1 MIPERQFK
9 LPRGVLKFI
18 PLLDGK
24 LIIAQKVE
32 GTIKP
37 VEILTALRK
46 MGISYGILSDSIPLI
61 QRDDITEIP
70 VACAYFEEEP
80 PEFNLVVQPGLSDKL
95 VPQVLQGEPIE
106 LLKDR
111 LHVSPGEPVLKAR
124 KSFRV
129 VLRFPDGRIEEY
141 QDIHHRYNLQ
151 VFSGANVAIRDDQIV
166 AQIDG
171 SAFVSKWGKV
181 YVFPILTVRGLGEI
195 HGKVDDQFAVHVLED
210 IHSYS
215 NLEIPSN
222 LFVTGMIHSS
232 FIKALGYVQAQE
244 GIDNSKKIENSRI
257 IAGKSVITPHVKRYR
272 IIAGEDV
279 WINESIQQSI
289 IISHRKVVARL
300 IDESEIRVRSCLYAD
315 EVRNGSQIYLGPSF
329 LRDEGYKRRL
339 VANQNDERKL
349 NEQEYVIENLRD
361 KGEKEKRTL
370 INYFS
375 RLKESGRDKIVIDST
390 MERVFKSLQETH
402 DNLQK
407 QVKEYEARLQTFLN
421 NKILLAYYVRENRA
435 RHRPFIRVYGKIEK
449 GVTIVT
455 ANQNTKLSQSLD
467 NVTIYADPFT
477 GKMEVVNHKPSSE
490 SVDFFQTI

>member
-1 MIPERQFK
+1 MIPETRFK
-9 LPRGVLKFI
+9 LSRGVLKFI

-24 LIIAQKVE
+24 LIIAQKIE

-37 VEILTALRK
+37 IEILAALRK
-46 MGISYGILSDSIPLI
+46 VGITHGILSDSIPLI
-61 QRDDITEIP
+61 QREDIKEIP
-70 VACAYFEEEP
+70 VACAYFEEAP
-80 PEFNLVVQPGLSDKL
+80 PEFDVLIEPKL
-95 VPQVLQGEPIE
+95 DDALITQVLQGESID

-111 LHVSPGEPVLKAR
+111 MHVLPGKPVLSAQ

-129 VLRFPDGRIEEY
+129 VLRFPDGRVKEIR
-141 QDIHHRYNLQ
+141 DINHRYNLD
-151 VFSGANVAIRDDQIV
+151 VFCGANVTVRGKQI
-166 AQIDG
+166 ISSIEG

-181 YVFPILTVRGLGEI
+181 YAFPILTVRGLGEI

-300 IDESEIRVRSCLYAD
+300 IDESEIRVRNCLYAD
-315 EVRNGSQIYLGPSF
+315 EVRKGSQIYLGPSF
-329 LRDEGYKRRL
+329 MRDEGYKRRL
-339 VANQNDERKL
+339 LANQNDERKL
-349 NEQEYVIENLRD
+349 NEQEFVIENLRD

-390 MERVFKSLQETH
+390 MERVFKSLQETYSG
-402 DNLQK
+402 LQK
-407 QVKEYEARLQTFLN
+407 QIKEYELRLQTFLN
-421 NKILLAYYVRENRA
+421 NKILLAYYTRENQSTPRS
-435 RHRPFIRVYGKIEK
+435 FIRVYGRIEK
-449 GVTIVT
+449 GVTIAT
-455 ANQNTKLSQSLD
+455 ANQNTKLSHPLE

-477 GKMEVVNHKPSSE
+477 GKMEVVTHEPSSE
-490 SVDFFQTI
+490 SVDFLQMI

>member
-1 MIPERQFK
+1 MTTEREFT
-9 LPRGVLKFI
+9 LSRGILKFI
-18 PLLDGK
+18 PLLEGK

-32 GTIKP
+32 GTVKP
-37 VEILTALRK
+37 VEILASLRK
-46 MGISYGILSDSIPLI
+46 MGIVYGILNDTIPLI
-61 QRDDITEIP
+61 QRDDIREIP
-70 VACAYFEEEP
+70 VACAYFEEAPPKFDVLVEP
-80 PEFNLVVQPGLSDKL
+80 ELDDKL
-95 VPQVLQGEPIE
+95 VTKVLQGESIE

-111 LHVSPGEPVLKAR
+111 MHVLPGKAIVNAQ
-124 KSFRV
+124 KNFRV
-129 VLRFPDGRIEEY
+129 VLRFPDGRIKEY
-141 QDIHHRYNLQ
+141 QDINDHYNLD
-151 VFSGANVAIRDDQIV
+151 VFSGANVIIRGNRIV
-166 AQIDG
+166 SSIDG

-181 YVFPILTVRGLGEI
+181 YAFPILTVRGLGEI

-272 IIAGEDV
+272 IVAGEDV

-289 IISHRKVVARL
+289 IISYRKVVARL
-300 IDESEIRVRSCLYAD
+300 IDESEIRVRNCLYAD
-315 EVRNGSQIYLGPSF
+315 EVRKGSQIYLGPSF
-329 LRDEGYKRRL
+329 MKDEGYKRRL
-339 VANQNDERKL
+339 IANQNDERKL
-349 NEQEYVIENLRD
+349 NEQEFVIENLRD

-390 MERVFKSLQETH
+390 MERVFKSLQETYS
-402 DNLQK
+402 DLKK
-407 QVKEYEARLQTFLN
+407 QIQEYELRLQTFLN
-421 NKILLAYYVRENRA
+421 NKILLAYYTRENRTT
-435 RHRPFIRVYGKIEK
+435 HRPFIRVYGRIEK
-449 GVTIVT
+449 GVTIAT
-455 ANQNTKLSQSLD
+455 ANQNTKLSHSLE

-477 GKMEVVNHKPSSE
+477 GKMEVVSHKPSSE
-490 SVDFFQTI
+490 SVGFF